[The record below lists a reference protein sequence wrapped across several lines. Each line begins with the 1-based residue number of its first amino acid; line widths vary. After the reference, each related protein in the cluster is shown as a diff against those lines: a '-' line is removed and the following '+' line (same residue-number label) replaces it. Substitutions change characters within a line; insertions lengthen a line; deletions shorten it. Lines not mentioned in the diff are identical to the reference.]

1 MTAISDTVN
10 VQVNDPENDAV
21 ATPPTILSF
30 ANDLANLCSL
40 AGLLSAVLAIYF
52 AIVGNFPAAMIGLVW
67 AVFFDWSDGNIA
79 RRMKGRTD
87 KQRLFGGQLDS
98 LIDIVSF
105 GVCPAVVLLSYGD
118 FSPWFLPGAFIIV
131 AAGVLRLSYFN
142 VYGLVDKATFQGLA
156 IDNNGIFLVLLFV
169 LNGFISES
177 VFTVLLY
184 VLILSLAALNVS
196 SIRTPKLSSS
206 TWYYAIVTYTFVST
220 SFYGWQLLM

>member
-1 MTAISDTVN
+1 MTAINGT
-10 VQVNDPENDAV
+10 V

-30 ANDLANLCSL
+30 AKDLANLCSL

-67 AVFFDWSDGNIA
+67 AIFFDWSDGKLA
-79 RRMKGRTD
+79 RRMKDRTD

-105 GVCPAVVLLSYGD
+105 GVCPAVILLSYGD
-118 FSPWFLPGAFIIV
+118 FSPWFVPGAFIIV

-142 VYGLVDKATFQGLA
+142 VYGLVDKSTFQGLA
-156 IDNNGIFLVLLFV
+156 IDNNGIFIALFFAF
-169 LNGFISES
+169 NGLISES

-184 VLILSLAALNVS
+184 VLILVLAALNVS
-196 SIRTPKLSSS
+196 SIRTPKLSGSA
-206 TWYYAIVTYTFVST
+206 WYYGLVIYTLVLTLF
-220 SFYGWQLLM
+220 FGWQLLL

>member
-1 MTAISDTVN
+1 MSGIIEQANESGTETKTKQPSI
-10 VQVNDPENDAV
+10 
-21 ATPPTILSF
+21 ISF

-52 AIVGNFPAAMIGLVW
+52 AIIGNFPAAMIGLSW
-67 AVFFDWSDGNIA
+67 SVFFDWSDGNIA

-87 KQRLFGGQLDS
+87 KQKLFGGQLDS

-105 GVCPAVVLLSYGD
+105 GIAPAVVLLSYGD
-118 FSPWFLPGAFIIV
+118 FSPWFLPGAFIIA

-156 IDNNGIFLVLLFV
+156 IDNNGIFLVLFFV
-169 LNGFISES
+169 LNSFIDAST
-177 VFTVLLY
+177 FIVLLY

-196 SIRTPKLSSS
+196 SIKTPKLSSS
-206 TWYYAIVTYTFVST
+206 GWYYGIVTFTLAST
-220 SFYGWQLLM
+220 VFYGWQLLK